1 MSEQR
6 SEAFDSQVNRVRASG
21 VLGRSRGLARL
32 FDYLADPA
40 RLGQSLREAD
50 VAQDVFGR
58 AVDVAG
64 DASVRV
70 YIHRLRRKLE
80 AFYQAAG
87 ASEPHR
93 LVIPVGDY
101 RLEVVAASDAT
112 IAAPRLRPRWIAP
125 LAGALLVLALANLAA
140 WALLV
145 RDTAPAHDLAATARS
160 PLWAKVGQDRPVL
173 VVVGD
178 YYIFGDTDGGEAPR
192 RMIRAFEINSP
203 ADLDAW
209 LMDNPQF
216 QGRYVD
222 LDTYYTPVGATLALR
237 EILPLVRQAAGGPQ
251 RVQVITASHLTAD
264 LMKTHDVVYVGYLS
278 ALRLLQEPVFERS
291 RYAIGA
297 TYDELVERRTGKS
310 FVSGAGAASGDRPNR
325 DYGYLAAFDGP
336 TGAHVVIIA
345 GARDIGVMQIA
356 EIATSRAALKHLP
369 AEKNDALEALYEVEG
384 VGRTNLSATL
394 VPQAK

>member
-1 MSEQR
+1 MTGHS
-6 SEAFDSQVNRVRASG
+6 SEAFVAQVIRVRASG

-40 RLGQSLREAD
+40 RLGQSLREID

-58 AVDVAG
+58 GLDVAG

-70 YIHRLRRKLE
+70 YIHRLRRKLDD
-80 AFYQAAG
+80 FYQAAG
-87 ASEPHR
+87 ASEPYR

-101 RLEVVAASDAT
+101 RLEVVTAPAATVAT
-112 IAAPRLRPRWIAP
+112 PRSRPRWIVP
-125 LAGALLVLALANLAA
+125 LTGAVLVLVIANLAA
-140 WALLV
+140 WAVLV
-145 RDTAPAHDLAATARS
+145 RDTAPAHDLALTAGT

-209 LMDNPQF
+209 LMDNPQL
-216 QGRYVD
+216 QGRYID

-237 EILPLVRQAAGGPQ
+237 EVLPLVRQAAGGPG
-251 RVQVITASHLTAD
+251 RVQVITASHLTVD
-264 LMKTHDVVYVGYLS
+264 LMKSHDIVYVGYLS
-278 ALRLLQEPVFERS
+278 ALHLLQEPVFERS

-297 TYDELVERRTGKS
+297 TYDELIERRTGKS
-310 FVSGAGAASGDRPNR
+310 FVSGAGATSGDRPNR

-336 TGAHVVIIA
+336 SGAHVVIIA
-345 GARDIGVMQIA
+345 GTRDIGVMQTA
-356 EIATSRAALKHLP
+356 ELAADRAALANLP
-369 AEKNDALEALYEVEG
+369 AEQNKALEALYEVEG
-384 VGRTNLSATL
+384 VGRTNLSAKF
-394 VPQAK
+394 VPLTK